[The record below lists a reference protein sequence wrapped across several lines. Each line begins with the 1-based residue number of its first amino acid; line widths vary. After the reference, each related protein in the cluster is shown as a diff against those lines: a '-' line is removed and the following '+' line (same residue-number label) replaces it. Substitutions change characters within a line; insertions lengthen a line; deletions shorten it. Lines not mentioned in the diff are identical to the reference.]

1 MGISSVAAEE
11 RRRRTTM
18 PCSTLSRPSFLLA
31 FIALMAFVKAATA
44 GEQENPYIVIKPSK
58 DSARSNQTPPHV
70 WRVIRTLVEEAKNKQ
85 KKGERPLFYTTR
97 FGRRKKNN
105 DLHSVE
111 DLLATLKANNAGN
124 KLMAVV
130 AHTKKG
136 SDVLPRPSCLLLSVD
151 YTA

>member
-1 MGISSVAAEE
+1 
-11 RRRRTTM
+11 M

-111 DLLATLKANNAGN
+111 DLLATLKANNAE
-124 KLMAVV
+124 M
-130 AHTKKG
+130 G
-136 SDVLPRPSCLLLSVD
+136 SSEILCEAKNGQNCFPIVKNYGL
-151 YTA
+151 

>member
-1 MGISSVAAEE
+1 
-11 RRRRTTM
+11 M
-18 PCSTLSRPSFLLA
+18 PCSTLSRPAGFLLA

-44 GEQENPYIVIKPSK
+44 AGEQENPYIVIKPSK
-58 DSARSNQTPPHV
+58 DSERSHQPPHV

-111 DLLATLKANNAGN
+111 DLLATLKANNAE
-124 KLMAVV
+124 M
-130 AHTKKG
+130 G
-136 SDVLPRPSCLLLSVD
+136 SSEILCEAKNGQNCFPIVKNYGL
-151 YTA
+151 